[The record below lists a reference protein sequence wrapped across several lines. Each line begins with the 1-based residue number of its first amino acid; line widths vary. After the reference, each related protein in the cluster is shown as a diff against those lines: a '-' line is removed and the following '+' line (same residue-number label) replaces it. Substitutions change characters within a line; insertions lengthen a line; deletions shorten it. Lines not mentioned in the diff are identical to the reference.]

1 MNKLLCQINSKG
13 FTGKPKTLQEYGQL
27 REKIIQRGWTELT
40 ETDFVDKVTNK
51 GYAFYSCLFNGHDLM
66 ESGREKECWR
76 MQTFIGVDFDHCP
89 ISPEEMSAIYAERG
103 LDPWLVYG
111 TFSDGTE
118 IEKGLRSYRL
128 VWRVEADLNVT
139 YSQVHGFIKRLAAMT
154 DYADKNAQN
163 CTRCWQGTRS
173 GAIIYDH
180 TAPML
185 VIS

>member
-13 FTGKPKTLQEYGQL
+13 FTRKPQTLQEYGKL
-27 REKIIQRGWTELT
+27 REKIIQRGWADLT

-139 YSQVHGFIKRLAAMT
+139 YSQVHSFIKAHSFIT
-154 DYADKNAQN
+154 PYADKNATT
-163 CTRCWQGTRS
+163 CTRMWQGSRS
-173 GAIIYDH
+173 GPICYDP
-180 TAPML
+180 TAPFL
-185 VIS
+185 TIS